1 MEGKKRILVIG
12 PGMQIGGVE
21 RSLIGL
27 LNSFDYETVD
37 VDLYLFSHTGE
48 FMPMI
53 NSNVRLI
60 EENKLLSHISQPILS
75 LVKQGHILSAFIR
88 LLSKCVAAIRSA
100 VTKQGTVNTA
110 LCNRLFT
117 AMSHK
122 LPTEYDLA
130 LGFFGPHFFLEKK
143 VKAKTKIGWVHT
155 DYTNSAECL
164 DKKFFFSSWA
174 GLDYIACVSDSVK
187 TSFAMLYPQLE
198 EKMIVL
204 ENIIDPDF
212 VRAHAQAFDVHEEM
226 PEDGSFRLLS
236 VGRFCYAKGFDD
248 AIRACKRLRDEGL
261 PVKWYFIGYG
271 PDQEMLRSL
280 VKELCVEEYAI
291 ILGKK
296 VNPYPYIY
304 ACDLYVQP
312 SRYEGKAVTV
322 REAQILAK
330 PVIITDFQTARSQLA
345 DGVDGHICP
354 MGVEGIVTGISF
366 MMKDPEFLK
375 TLRYNTMRSDYSNKD
390 VARLI
395 LERIKN

>member
-60 EENKLLSHISQPILS
+60 EKNKLFSHISQPILS

-100 VTKQGTVNTA
+100 VTKQATVNTA

-117 AMSHK
+117 AMSRK
-122 LPTEYDLA
+122 LPTDYDLA

-155 DYTNSAECL
+155 DYTNSAERL

-174 GLDYIACVSDSVK
+174 GLDYIACVSESVK
-187 TSFAMLYPQLE
+187 ASFAVLYPQLE
-198 EKMIVL
+198 ERMIVL
-204 ENIIDPDF
+204 ENIIDPDL
-212 VRAHAQAFDVHEEM
+212 VRAQAQAFDVREEM
-226 PEDGSFRLLS
+226 PEDGSFRILS
-236 VGRFCYAKGFDD
+236 VGRFCYAKAFDD
-248 AIRACKRLRDEGL
+248 AIRACKSLRDHGL

-271 PDQEMLRSL
+271 PDHEKLTRL
-280 VKELCVEEYAI
+280 IKELGAEEYAI

-296 VNPYPYIY
+296 VNPYPYML

-322 REAQILAK
+322 REAQILEK
-330 PVIITDFQTARSQLA
+330 PVLITDFQTARSQLT

-354 MGVEGIVTGISF
+354 MGVAGIVSGVSL
-366 MMKDPEFLK
+366 MMNTQGFLK
-375 TLRYNTMRSDYSNKD
+375 ALSNNTIGLDYSNKD
-390 VARLI
+390 VTRLI
-395 LERIKN
+395 LERFFN